1 MKKLVIK
8 IGNETHE
15 LPYNGEVFSFEVSE
29 KYVPKVGDCVMVEPK
44 GSDILYWC
52 KITETT
58 EKLACFD
65 IVINSKLEVS
75 KKGFFNISD
84 DRVYTKITHEELK
97 AKYAE
102 AGYDWDYETD
112 TIKPSKWKPKDGD
125 EVWCLSV
132 FYKPIKYTLDENDTY
147 FNKALL
153 EKGLLFQTEEE
164 CQKFADH
171 CWEFINKK

>member
-29 KYVPKVGDCVMVEPK
+29 KYVPKVGDCVMVDPK
-44 GSDILYWC
+44 ESGIFYWC

-58 EKLACFD
+58 EKLAYFD

-84 DRVYTKITHEELK
+84 NRVYIF
-97 AKYAE
+97 
-102 AGYDWDYETD
+102 G
-112 TIKPSKWKPKDGD
+112 IKTSSFGGNK
-125 EVWCLSV
+125 L
-132 FYKPIKYTLDENDTY
+132 Y
-147 FNKALL
+147 FLFPFRVL
-153 EKGLLFQTEEE
+153 FCGL
-164 CQKFADH
+164 
-171 CWEFINKK
+171 